1 MPGAP
6 GRCGAGAVARPTTE
20 TTEASTPALATNPAT
35 YPATYRTSKLEPDY
49 RSYLRNLVEEEP
61 ARSTEMVEPG
71 TALSRYSVAGYPGY
85 YPRPREPYPYKHL
98 RMPLPYLA
106 PPRHR
111 APARDRADNGEF
123 DREDM
128 MGNKMDSTQ
137 HIEGY
142 IDSDETEYPANVYAA
157 HVPPR
162 GAQPRPCAVR
172 PQAAPACHAA
182 EPHHA
187 AARARARQ
195 HAGLH
200 RVRHCGCCGHCHR
213 ASRQQS
219 PAPARTSDRLLV
231 DVTEGEAGARN
242 VSVEDFLF
250 LYNITFL
257 TDSREIQPCSGARPI
272 LDHNLAPTPDTEE
285 YDESVF
291 DYSSVPDYRD
301 LDSEER
307 FNEALEELLG
317 DYEDYSQEQGS
328 NAEQEVEILS
338 EIIGK
343 TVNEP
348 SLN

>member
-20 TTEASTPALATNPAT
+20 TTEASTPVLATN
-35 YPATYRTSKLEPDY
+35 PATYRTSKLEPDY

-111 APARDRADNGEF
+111 A

-157 HVPPR
+157 HVPP
-162 GAQPRPCAVR
+162 AV
-172 PQAAPACHAA
+172 P
-182 EPHHA
+182 
-187 AARARARQ
+187 
-195 HAGLH
+195 
-200 RVRHCGCCGHCHR
+200 
-213 ASRQQS
+213 S
-219 PAPARTSDRLLV
+219 PAPALSALKPHQLATRL
-231 DVTEGEAGARN
+231 
-242 VSVEDFLF
+242 S
-250 LYNITFL
+250 L
-257 TDSREIQPCSGARPI
+257 TTPRPGPE
-272 LDHNLAPTPDTEE
+272 LGNTRDYT
-285 YDESVF
+285 VF
-291 DYSSVPDYRD
+291 DMADAVVTVTAPPDNRA
-301 LDSEER
+301 R
-307 FNEALEELLG
+307 RRPAPATG
-317 DYEDYSQEQGS
+317 CWW
-328 NAEQEVEILS
+328 
-338 EIIGK
+338 
-343 TVNEP
+343 T
-348 SLN
+348 

>member
-71 TALSRYSVAGYPGY
+71 TALSRYSVAGYTGY
-85 YPRPREPYPYKHL
+85 YPRPREPYPYKNL

-157 HVPPR
+157 HVPP
-162 GAQPRPCAVR
+162 AV
-172 PQAAPACHAA
+172 P
-182 EPHHA
+182 
-187 AARARARQ
+187 
-195 HAGLH
+195 
-200 RVRHCGCCGHCHR
+200 
-213 ASRQQS
+213 S
-219 PAPARTSDRLLV
+219 PAPALSALKPHQLATRL
-231 DVTEGEAGARN
+231 
-242 VSVEDFLF
+242 S
-250 LYNITFL
+250 L
-257 TDSREIQPCSGARPI
+257 TTPRPGPE
-272 LDHNLAPTPDTEE
+272 LGNTRDYT
-285 YDESVF
+285 VF
-291 DYSSVPDYRD
+291 DMADAVVTVTAPPDNRA
-301 LDSEER
+301 R
-307 FNEALEELLG
+307 RRPAPATG
-317 DYEDYSQEQGS
+317 CWW
-328 NAEQEVEILS
+328 
-338 EIIGK
+338 
-343 TVNEP
+343 T
-348 SLN
+348 